1 MTSIDGDAGAVRG
14 APPPALDVIDAIR
27 RRPGMY
33 VGGTDATGLHGVV
46 MGVIGNAFDQH
57 LAGRCTRIDVRVD
70 ADGWIEVADDGPGM
84 TSDAEVILRRF
95 AVDTRRPTEDGHRPH
110 VHLEDNAFSL
120 VVVCALAEVVELTT
134 VRAGVELRARWRRGR
149 VELAPTTQPSVAP
162 TGTRLRWRADPEIF
176 GVSVLDLGT
185 LMTRLDELAALAPG
199 LAIGHAFEG
208 VTTEPRG
215 LAGWVARTA
224 EVPLDHVIAARV
236 DTTAGDQPLT
246 VDVAVA
252 WPRFARSTM
261 VSYVNYQRSRDHG
274 VHVDGVFDGLAR
286 ALDVPRGRI
295 RADHYGAV
303 AVVLAD
309 VHFGNPTRDR
319 LVSPAVRPA
328 VAAVVAAAVRAW
340 TAAHPDAAVALRTRL
355 GGR

>member
-1 MTSIDGDAGAVRG
+1 MTSDDERG
-14 APPPALDVIDAIR
+14 AGRRGAARALDFIDCIR

-70 ADGWIEVADDGPGM
+70 GAGWIEVADDGPGM

-110 VHLEDNAFSL
+110 VHLEHNAFAL

-134 VRAGVELRARWRRGR
+134 VRAGVELSARWRRGR
-149 VELAPTTQPSVAP
+149 VELAPTTQPTASP
-162 TGTRLRWRADPEIF
+162 SGTRLRWRADPEIF
-176 GVSVLDLGT
+176 GASVVDLGL
-185 LMTRLDELAALAPG
+185 LMTRLDELAVLAPG
-199 LAIGHAFEG
+199 LTIGHAFDG
-208 VTTEPRG
+208 VTVQPGG

-246 VDVAVA
+246 VDVALA
-252 WPRFARSTM
+252 WPRFAEATI

-274 VHVDGVFDGLAR
+274 VHVDGVFDGVTR
-286 ALDVPRGRI
+286 ALGVPRARV

-309 VHFGNPTRDR
+309 VHFGNPTRGR
-319 LVSPAVRPA
+319 LVTPAVRPA
-328 VAAVVAAAVRAW
+328 VAAVVAGAVRAW
-340 TAAHPDAAVALRTRL
+340 TAAHPDAAAALRTRL
-355 GGR
+355 TGR